1 MFGGQLLMTMAFVAS
16 PVSFSLLGFAS
27 VCSLNGQSLETA
39 FITKGKS
46 IEEII
51 VEKSRTN

>member
-27 VCSLNGQSLETA
+27 VCSLSGQSLETA